1 MIGVELTFILL
12 VLEGKCLIL
21 IKIAPSILSAD
32 FSKLGDEIV
41 RIDRAGADLVHI
53 DVMDGHFV
61 PNITIGPPIIKAL
74 RKVTKLPFD
83 VHLMIQDADKYID
96 SFADA
101 GADIITVHAEA
112 SLHLH
117 QTLQKIKKHG
127 IKAGVSLNPATSLH
141 SIEWVLNDVDMILI
155 MSVNP
160 GFGGQKYIETTTQK
174 ITDLRNMLLSKGLN
188 TDIEVDGG
196 IDLSNI
202 YEITKAGANVIVSGS
217 TVFNSPDTSKIINDL
232 REKAFKF

>member
-1 MIGVELTFILL
+1 M
-12 VLEGKCLIL
+12 

-32 FSKLGDEIV
+32 FAILGDEIV
-41 RIDRAGADLVHI
+41 RIDKAGADLVHI

-83 VHLMIQDADKYID
+83 VHLMIKDADKYID
-96 SFADA
+96 NFADA

-112 SLHLH
+112 SPHLH
-117 QTLQKIKKHG
+117 QTLHKIKKHG
-127 IKAGVSLNPATSLH
+127 IKAAVSLNPATSIH
-141 SIEWVLNDVDMILI
+141 TIEWVLSDVDMILV

-160 GFGGQKYIETTTQK
+160 GFGGQKYIEATTQK
-174 ITDLRNMLLSKGLN
+174 IKELRDILVGRGIDI
-188 TDIEVDGG
+188 DIEVDGG

-202 YEITKAGANVIVSGS
+202 YEITRAGANVIVSGS
-217 TVFNSPDTSKIINDL
+217 TIFNSQDTAKIIEEL
-232 REKAFKF
+232 REKAFKI